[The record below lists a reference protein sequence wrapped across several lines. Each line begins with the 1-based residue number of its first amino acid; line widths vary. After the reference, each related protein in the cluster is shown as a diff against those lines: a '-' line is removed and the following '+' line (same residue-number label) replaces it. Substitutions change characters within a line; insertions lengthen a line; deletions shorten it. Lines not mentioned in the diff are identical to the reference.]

1 MKSFYFKMIAPPS
14 ETDKNENVFISLLF
28 WGIMSKALLIVDMQ
42 NGFITKKPYSDL
54 VSKINSLIEKNN
66 YEYYIFTK
74 FINRKNS
81 FYVKKLGWEN
91 LLSEESQK
99 ICVSIPHNNFI
110 FEKNGYGLSQK
121 QIEKI
126 KEILSTENNI
136 DICGLQTDACVYAI
150 SLQLFD
156 NDIYPNI
163 LINYTAT
170 LNNNKAVKAML
181 IHQFG
186 KVDERP

>member
-1 MKSFYFKMIAPPS
+1 
-14 ETDKNENVFISLLF
+14 
-28 WGIMSKALLIVDMQ
+28 MSKALLIVDMQ

-81 FYVKKLGWEN
+81 FYVKKLGWKN

-136 DICGLQTDACVYAI
+136 DICGLQTDACLYAI

-170 LNNNKAVKAML
+170 LNNNKAVRAML